1 MSSVEAL
8 VRTVAASSDGRRGSA
23 IRRTT
28 DPAEQTGPMAQQKSE
43 SAEQDSYD
51 PLVAKAATAIMMAVN
66 GSGVL
71 KGADDVTIAHAT
83 CVVHGELK
91 ALLEGKDGYRNVLKG
106 IADGNMGAAH
116 GMILVITTCTE
127 KIAIFRAVGIELTP
141 EQMREIRHDLGLSAN
156 GMAIALR
163 LGVNGEK
170 TVRRFEAGATAPS
183 GPVTLLYEAYED
195 GRLRPPG
202 PGMR

>member
-23 IRRTT
+23 IRQTT

-71 KGADDVTIAHAT
+71 KGADDVTIAHTT

-91 ALLEGKDGYRNVLKG
+91 ALLGKV
-106 IADGNMGAAH
+106 
-116 GMILVITTCTE
+116 
-127 KIAIFRAVGIELTP
+127 
-141 EQMREIRHDLGLSAN
+141 
-156 GMAIALR
+156 
-163 LGVNGEK
+163 
-170 TVRRFEAGATAPS
+170 
-183 GPVTLLYEAYED
+183 
-195 GRLRPPG
+195 
-202 PGMR
+202 